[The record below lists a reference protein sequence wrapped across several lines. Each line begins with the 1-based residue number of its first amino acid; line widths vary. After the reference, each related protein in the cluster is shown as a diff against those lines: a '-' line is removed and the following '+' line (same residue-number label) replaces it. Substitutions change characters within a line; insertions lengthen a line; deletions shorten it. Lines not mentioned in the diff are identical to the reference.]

1 MRTSSVE
8 RRTIVDKAHKSLSIS
23 RQCELL
29 DIHRS
34 GYYYKPCI
42 ESQLNLHLMELIDKQ
57 YMDKPFMGVP
67 SMTQWLRQDIG
78 IMVNKKRVERLYKLM
93 NLQAIVPG
101 PHTSKP
107 NRFHKIYPYLLRN
120 LKITHPNQVWELDIT
135 FVPIKKGYLY
145 LIAFIDLY
153 SRYVVHW
160 SLSNTMTAEWCKES
174 LKEAIEM
181 HGAPEIINTDQGSQ
195 FTSEVFTSY
204 VLDKEKHDIKLSM
217 DGKGR
222 ATDNIFIERLWRSVK
237 YENIYLNCYEDGIE
251 LYKGLKHYFTFYNQE
266 RRHSS
271 INYQHPQTL
280 YLAAA

>member
-1 MRTSSVE
+1 MKTSTIE
-8 RRTIVDKAHKSLSIS
+8 RRSIIDRAHKRLSIS
-23 RQCELL
+23 RQCQLL
-29 DIHRS
+29 NLHRS
-34 GYYYKPCI
+34 GYYYAPAK
-42 ESQLNLHLMELIDKQ
+42 ESEFNLYLMELIDKK
-57 YMDKPFMGVP
+57 YLDKPFMGVP
-67 SMTQWLRQDIG
+67 TMTQWLRKDKG
-78 IMVNKKRVERLYKLM
+78 ILINKKRIERLYKLM

-120 LKITHPNQVWELDIT
+120 LKITHPNQVWALDIT
-135 FVPIKKGYLY
+135 YIPIRKGYMY
-145 LIAFIDLY
+145 LIAVIDLY
-153 SRYVVHW
+153 SRYVIHW
-160 SLSNTMTAEWCKES
+160 ALSNTMTAEWCKET
-174 LKEAIEM
+174 LEEAISK

-237 YENIYLNCYEDGIE
+237 YENVYLHCYETGLE
-251 LYKGLKHYFTFYNQE
+251 LYQGLKNYFNFYNCE

-271 INYQHPQTL
+271 IEYQHPRSL
-280 YLAAA
+280 FLAA